1 MDYSRFKFNLLL
13 RIAAISFSTFLLAE
27 FIDGGFFQLSVLL
40 ITALIT
46 FQIISLLKFLDLNK
60 EFVQFSVSEQ
70 QNSSNETEPESLEG
84 LEGDDTEL
92 LSRYR
97 QLQQKLTDLRNE
109 KDAQSQYLKTIVQHL
124 GIGLMTFN
132 RAGNVQII
140 NSTAKKLLR
149 VKHLKNISGL
159 LKLSEPLVKS
169 IQSLKTGGQDLVK
182 IQHEGYTYQLSIY
195 AIELTLK
202 GEPFKLITLQN
213 IQSELEEKE
222 MEAWQNLIRVLT
234 HEIMNSVT
242 PISSL
247 AATVDGDLKSSIK
260 ENKDLYEI
268 DREDM
273 ADIHRAIQTI
283 QRRSEGLIRF
293 VGDFRNLT
301 RIPIPRLKEVKV
313 NEIFERV
320 LTLLKHDLDQ
330 NHINIGTSVKPSDLS
345 IKVDPE
351 LIEQVMINIVKN
363 AIQALEE
370 REDKHIHLSAACD
383 EKNDVTIRIK
393 DNGAGIDEE
402 ALSKIFIPFFTTK
415 KNGSG
420 IGLSLSKQ
428 IMRQHKGAI
437 KVVSNLDQGT
447 EFSLR
452 FEGQELEEV
461 PVV

>member
-1 MDYSRFKFNLLL
+1 MDYNQFKFNLLL
-13 RIAAISFSTFLLAE
+13 RIAAISFSAFLLAE
-27 FIDGGFFQLSVLL
+27 FIQDSLIQLSTLLICALIIFQL
-40 ITALIT
+40 
-46 FQIISLLKFLDLNK
+46 FSLLKFLDINRELI
-60 EFVQFSVSEQ
+60 VQFIKQ
-70 QNSSNETEPESLEG
+70 EPSKNQVQS
-84 LEGDDTEL
+84 DTPAWTGKEDQEL
-92 LSRYR
+92 IQRYNL
-97 QLQQKLTDLRNE
+97 LQQKLSNLRNE

-124 GIGLMTFN
+124 GIGLMTFD
-132 RAGNVQII
+132 RTGNIQII
-140 NSTAKKLLR
+140 NTTAKKLLK

-159 LKLSEPLVKS
+159 AEFSEPLVNS
-169 IQSLKTGGQDLVK
+169 FQSLKTGDQDLIK

-222 MEAWQNLIRVLT
+222 MEAWQNLIKVLT

-247 AATVDGDLKSSIK
+247 AATVDGDLSNNIE
-260 ENKDLYEI
+260 ENKDHYEI
-268 DREDM
+268 NKEDLD
-273 ADIHRAIQTI
+273 DIHQAIQTI

-293 VGDFRNLT
+293 VSDFRNLT
-301 RIPIPRLKEVKV
+301 RIPIPQLKEVRVK
-313 NEIFERV
+313 EIFQRV
-320 LTLLKHDLDQ
+320 ITLLKHDLDQ
-330 NHINIGTSVKPSDLS
+330 DNISVFTSIKPAELLL
-345 IKVDPE
+345 KVDPE

-370 REDKHIHLSAACD
+370 EPQKEIKLSARRD
-383 EKNDVTIRIK
+383 KNNVTIRIK

-402 ALSKIFIPFFTTK
+402 ALGKIFIPFFTTK

-437 KVVSNLDQGT
+437 KVVSNLDVGT

-452 FEGQELEEV
+452 FEDQELEKI
-461 PVV
+461 PVI

>member
-1 MDYSRFKFNLLL
+1 MDYNQFKFNLLL
-13 RIAAISFSTFLLAE
+13 RIAAISFSAFLLAE
-27 FIDGGFFQLSVLL
+27 FIQDSLIQLSTLLICALIIFQL
-40 ITALIT
+40 
-46 FQIISLLKFLDLNK
+46 FSLLKFLDINRELI
-60 EFVQFSVSEQ
+60 VQFIKQ
-70 QNSSNETEPESLEG
+70 EPSKNQVQS
-84 LEGDDTEL
+84 DTPAWTGEEDQEL
-92 LSRYR
+92 IQRYNL
-97 QLQQKLTDLRNE
+97 LQQKLSNLRNE

-124 GIGLMTFN
+124 GIGLITFD
-132 RAGNVQII
+132 RTGNIQII
-140 NSTAKKLLR
+140 NTTAKKLLK

-159 LKLSEPLVKS
+159 AEFSEPLVNS
-169 IQSLKTGGQDLVK
+169 FQSLKTGGQDLIK

-222 MEAWQNLIRVLT
+222 MEAWQNLIKVLT

-247 AATVDGDLKSSIK
+247 AATVDGDLSNNIE
-260 ENKDLYEI
+260 ENKDHYEI
-268 DREDM
+268 NKEDLD
-273 ADIHRAIQTI
+273 DIHQAIQTI

-293 VGDFRNLT
+293 VSDFRNLT
-301 RIPIPRLKEVKV
+301 RIPIPQLKEVRVK
-313 NEIFERV
+313 EIFQRV
-320 LTLLKHDLDQ
+320 ITLLKHDLDQ
-330 NHINIGTSVKPSDLS
+330 DNISVFTSIKPAELLL
-345 IKVDPE
+345 KVDPE

-363 AIQALEE
+363 AIQAFEE
-370 REDKHIHLSAACD
+370 EPQKEIKLSARRD
-383 EKNDVTIRIK
+383 KNNVTIRIK

-402 ALSKIFIPFFTTK
+402 ALGKIFIPFFTTK

-437 KVVSNLDQGT
+437 KVVSNLDVGT

-452 FEGQELEEV
+452 FEDQELEKI
-461 PVV
+461 PVI

>member
-1 MDYSRFKFNLLL
+1 MGYNQFKFNLLL
-13 RIAAISFSTFLLAE
+13 RIAAIAFSAFLLAD
-27 FIDGGFFQLSVLL
+27 FIQDNLFQLSTLL
-40 ITALIT
+40 ITALIV
-46 FQIISLLKFLDLNK
+46 FQVISLLKYLDVNRELITQFIDNPPKLDL
-60 EFVQFSVSEQ
+60 VT
-70 QNSSNETEPESLEG
+70 NEPTGPLS
-84 LEGDDTEL
+84 GDDTEL
-92 LSRYR
+92 MERYKN
-97 QLQQKLTDLRNE
+97 LQQKLSDLRNE

-124 GIGLMTFN
+124 GIGLMTFDSN
-132 RAGNVQII
+132 GDIQII
-140 NSTAKKLLR
+140 NTTAKKLLK

-159 LKLSEPLVKS
+159 SRLSDPLVES
-169 IQSLKTGGQDLVK
+169 FQTLKTGGQDLIK

-247 AATVDGDLKSSIK
+247 AATVDGDLKNNIE
-260 ENKDLYEI
+260 ENKDRYEI
-268 DREDM
+268 EKDDLD
-273 ADIHRAIQTI
+273 DIHRAIQTI

-293 VGDFRNLT
+293 VSDFRNLT
-301 RIPIPRLKEVKV
+301 RIPTPHLKEVRVK
-313 NEIFERV
+313 EIFQRV

-330 NHINIGTSVKPSDLS
+330 FNIHVVTSVKPADLL

-370 REDKHIHLSAACD
+370 KPEKQIKLSARRD
-383 EKNDVTIRIK
+383 SKNNVTIRIR

-402 ALSKIFIPFFTTK
+402 AISKIFIPFFTTK

-437 KVVSNLDQGT
+437 KVVSNLDEGT

-452 FEGQELEEV
+452 FEDQELENV
-461 PVV
+461 PVA

>member
-1 MDYSRFKFNLLL
+1 MGYNQFKFNLLL
-13 RIAAISFSTFLLAE
+13 RIAAISFSAFLLAD
-27 FIDGGFFQLSVLL
+27 FIQDSFLQLSTLL
-40 ITALIT
+40 IFALIV
-46 FQIISLLKFLDLNK
+46 FQVVSLLKFLDVNRELI
-60 EFVQFSVSEQ
+60 VQFMDKHSMDGSQPKDSADWDV
-70 QNSSNETEPESLEG
+70 NDN
-84 LEGDDTEL
+84 EL
-92 LSRYR
+92 LERY
-97 QLQQKLTDLRNE
+97 QNLQQKLHDIRNE

-132 RAGNVQII
+132 RSGDVQII
-140 NSTAKKLLR
+140 NTTAKKLLK
-149 VKHLKNISGL
+149 VKHLKNIEGL
-159 LKLSEPLVKS
+159 ARLSEPLVKS
-169 IQSLKTGGQDLVK
+169 FQSLKTGGQDLIK
-182 IQHEGYTYQLSIY
+182 IQHEGYTYQISVY

-202 GEPFKLITLQN
+202 GEPFKLVTLQN

-247 AATVDGDLKSSIK
+247 AATVDGDLKNNIE
-260 ENKDLYEI
+260 ENKDRYEI
-268 DREDM
+268 EKDDLD
-273 ADIHRAIQTI
+273 DIHRAIQTI

-293 VGDFRNLT
+293 VSDFRNLT
-301 RIPIPRLKEVKV
+301 RIPIPHLKEVKV
-313 NEIFERV
+313 KEIFQRV

-330 NHINIGTSVKPSDLS
+330 FNIHVITSVKPADLVV
-345 IKVDPE
+345 KVDPE

-370 REDKHIHLSAACD
+370 EPDKQIKLSARRD
-383 EKNDVTIRIK
+383 NKNNVTIRIK

-437 KVVSNLDQGT
+437 KVVSNLDEGT

-452 FEGQELEEV
+452 FEDQELEEV
-461 PVV
+461 PVA

>member
-1 MDYSRFKFNLLL
+1 MDYSHLKFNLLL
-13 RIAAISFSTFLLAE
+13 RIAAIAFSAFLFADFINDGLLQISTFLIAGL
-27 FIDGGFFQLSVLL
+27 IIFQV
-40 ITALIT
+40 
-46 FQIISLLKFLDLNK
+46 ISLLKFLDLNQ
-60 EFVQFSVSEQ
+60 EFVNLIEKQSEAATDQ
-70 QNSSNETEPESLEG
+70 G
-84 LEGDDTEL
+84 GDEQL
-92 LSRYR
+92 LLRYR
-97 QLQQKLTDLRNE
+97 KLEQKLADLRNE

-124 GIGLMTFN
+124 GIGLMTFDKS
-132 RAGNVQII
+132 GDVQII
-140 NSTAKKLLR
+140 NTTAKKLLK
-149 VKHLKNISGL
+149 VKHLKNIAGL
-159 LKLSEPLVKS
+159 NKLSEPLVKS
-169 IQSLKTGGQDLVK
+169 FESLKTGGQDLIK
-182 IQHEGYTYQLSIY
+182 IQHEGYTYQLSVY

-247 AATVDGDLKSSIK
+247 AATVDGDLKNNIE
-260 ENKDLYEI
+260 ENKDRYEI
-268 DREDM
+268 EKDDLD
-273 ADIHRAIQTI
+273 DIHRAIQTI

-293 VGDFRNLT
+293 VSDFRNLT
-301 RIPIPRLKEVKV
+301 RIPIPQIKEVKV
-313 NEIFERV
+313 KEIFQRV

-330 NHINIGTSVKPSDLS
+330 FGINVVTSVRPAELS
-345 IKVDPE
+345 IRVDPE

-363 AIQALEE
+363 AIQALSEKT
-370 REDKHIHLSAACD
+370 DKQIKLSARID
-383 EKNDVTIRIK
+383 NKSNVTIRIK
-393 DNGAGIDEE
+393 DNGSGIDEE

-437 KVVSNLDQGT
+437 KVVSNLDEGT

-452 FEGQELEEV
+452 FEDQEMEKV
-461 PVV
+461 SVV

>member
-1 MDYSRFKFNLLL
+1 MDYSQLKFNLLL
-13 RIAAISFSTFLLAE
+13 RIAGIAFSTFLFAD
-27 FIDGGFFQLSVLL
+27 FINDGLL
-40 ITALIT
+40 QVSTFLIAALIV
-46 FQIISLLKFLDLNK
+46 FQVISLLKFLDLNQ
-60 EFVQFSVSEQ
+60 EFVQMIEKPEQ
-70 QNSSNETEPESLEG
+70 ASPDTETEENWKD
-84 LEGDDTEL
+84 GDDQHL
-92 LSRYR
+92 LQRYR
-97 QLQQKLTDLRNE
+97 TLEKKLADLRNE

-124 GIGLMTFN
+124 GIGLMTFD
-132 RAGNVQII
+132 RSGDVQII
-140 NSTAKKLLR
+140 NTTAKKLLR
-149 VKHLKNISGL
+149 VKHLKNIEGL
-159 LKLSEPLVKS
+159 HKLSEPLVKS
-169 IQSLKTGGQDLVK
+169 FESLKTGGQDLIK
-182 IQHEGYTYQLSIY
+182 IQHEGYTYQLSVY

-247 AATVDGDLKSSIK
+247 AATVDGDLKNNIE
-260 ENKDLYEI
+260 ENKDRYEI
-268 DREDM
+268 EKDDLD
-273 ADIHRAIQTI
+273 DIHRAIQTI

-293 VGDFRNLT
+293 VSDFRNLT
-301 RIPIPRLKEVKV
+301 RIPIPRIKEVKV
-313 NEIFERV
+313 KEIFQRV

-330 NHINIGTSVKPSDLS
+330 HNINVITSVRPAELA
-345 IKVDPE
+345 IRVDPE

-363 AIQALEE
+363 AIQALNE
-370 REDKHIHLSAACD
+370 RTDKQIKLSARID
-383 EKNDVTIRIK
+383 NKNNVTIRIK
-393 DNGAGIDEE
+393 DNGSGIDEE

-437 KVVSNLDQGT
+437 KVVSNLDEGT

-452 FEGQELEEV
+452 FEDQEMEKV
-461 PVV
+461 SVV

>member
-1 MDYSRFKFNLLL
+1 MDYSQFRFNLLL
-13 RIAAISFSTFLLAE
+13 RIAAISFSAFLLAD
-27 FIDGGFFQLSVLL
+27 FINDGLFQLSTLL
-40 ITALIT
+40 ITALIV
-46 FQIISLLKFLDLNK
+46 FQIISLLKFLQLNK
-60 EFVQFSVSEQ
+60 EFVQVSA
-70 QNSSNETEPESLEG
+70 SETIDEHQEIN
-84 LEGDDTEL
+84 GDLPLKDDQEL
-92 LSRYR
+92 LKRY
-97 QLQQKLTDLRNE
+97 QVLQQKIADVRNE

-124 GIGLMTFN
+124 GIGLMTFD
-132 RAGNVQII
+132 RSGDIQII
-140 NSTAKKLLR
+140 NTTAKKLLK

-159 LKLSEPLVKS
+159 SRFSEPLVKS
-169 IQSLKTGGQDLVK
+169 FQTLKTGGQDLVK

-247 AATVDGDLKSSIK
+247 AATVDGDLKNNIE
-260 ENKDLYEI
+260 ENLDRYEI
-268 DREDM
+268 EKEDL

-293 VGDFRNLT
+293 VSDFRNLT
-301 RIPIPRLKEVKV
+301 RIPTPRLKEVRV
-313 NEIFERV
+313 QEIFQRV

-330 NHINIGTSVKPSDLS
+330 NNINVGTSIRPSDLT

-370 REDKHIHLSAACD
+370 RLEKHIQLSANSD
-383 EKNDVTIRIK
+383 NKDNVTIRIK

-402 ALSKIFIPFFTTK
+402 ALGKIFIPFFTTK

-452 FEGQELEEV
+452 FEGQELEKV
-461 PVV
+461 PVL